1 MKNHEDKLTVSSDRS
16 EINYIAKKLGV
27 KPWVIL
33 YSKSLVGNK
42 RKDITEWVNH
52 NKNGEVTV
60 TIE

>member
-1 MKNHEDKLTVSSDRS
+1 MKNQDKLTVSNNVG
-16 EINYIAKKLGV
+16 EINYIAKVLGV
-27 KPWVIL
+27 KPHIIHL
-33 YSKSLVGNK
+33 AKFKVGNK

>member
-1 MKNHEDKLTVSSDRS
+1 MKNHDDKLTVSNAIG

-27 KPWVIL
+27 KPHIIHL
-33 YSKSLVGNK
+33 SKHFVGNK

-52 NKNGEVTV
+52 HKNGELTI

>member
-27 KPWVIL
+27 KPHIIHL
-33 YSKSLVGNK
+33 AKFKIGNK

-52 NKNGEVTV
+52 NKNGEVTI

>member
-1 MKNHEDKLTVSSDRS
+1 MKNQDKLTVSNNVG
-16 EINYIAKKLGV
+16 EINYIAEVLGV
-27 KPWVIL
+27 KRHIIHL
-33 YSKSLVGNK
+33 AKFKVGNK

>member
-27 KPWVIL
+27 KPFVIHVA
-33 YSKSLVGNK
+33 KAFVGNK
-42 RKDITEWVNH
+42 RTDITTWVNH
-52 NKNGEVTV
+52 NKNGEVTI